1 MPLRRV
7 NLARAAAVR
16 EGAVWLARKRADH
29 LWRNSFDIS
38 LAFGTMGVF
47 GFVFWALCAQLFAP
61 AEVGVATTLV
71 SATSLLS
78 FFSLLGFNSTFIRVL
93 PASRNRNAE
102 LNTGLILVFATS
114 LAFAAAYVLSV
125 PGLVSEL
132 RLVAESLPYA
142 LGFIVL
148 TAFAAVNLLTDS
160 VFVAY
165 RAAKYNVLVDGLL
178 QGATKLI
185 CAGAFVGLGAY
196 GIFAASGVAAS
207 VAVVLSIVFLAA
219 RFGYRPRV
227 EVSFG
232 VVRRV
237 FGFSASSYVAN
248 LLNIVPLFL
257 LPLIVIGQRGASEA
271 GYFYVAFQIANLLY
285 AVAYAISESLFAE
298 GSYAESGLGDLV
310 QRAARL
316 LGLVILPASA
326 LIAVASPWLLLIFGE
341 PYSQHATWTLA
352 VFALAA
358 PAIAVNTS
366 AASLLKLTG
375 QLPALIMSNVVYV
388 VVICGLA
395 AASADSG
402 LVFVACAWL
411 LGNVAS
417 AAFASVAL
425 LLGARRGSRVGAAP
439 EAVG

>member
-1 MPLRRV
+1 M
-7 NLARAAAVR
+7 
-16 EGAVWLARKRADH
+16 RADH

-38 LAFGTMGVF
+38 LAFGTMGLF
-47 GFVFWALCAQLFAP
+47 GFAFWALCAQLFAP

-93 PASRNRNAE
+93 PTSGNRNAE
-102 LNTGLILVFATS
+102 LNTGLILVFAAS
-114 LAFAAAYVLSV
+114 LALATVYVAGV

-132 RLVAESLPYA
+132 RFLWESVPYA
-142 LGFIVL
+142 CGFVVF

-165 RAAKYNVLVDGLL
+165 RAAKYNVVVDGLL
-178 QGATKLI
+178 QGAAKLI
-185 CAGAFVGLGAY
+185 CAGAFAGLGAY
-196 GIFAASGVAAS
+196 GIFAASGAAAT
-207 VAVVLSIVFLAA
+207 VAVVSSVAFLAV

-227 EVSFG
+227 EVSSA

-257 LPLIVIGQRGASEA
+257 LPLIVIGQRGAAEA
-271 GYFYVAFQIANLLY
+271 GYFYVAFQVANLLY

-298 GSYAESGLGDLV
+298 GSYAESGLGHLM
-310 QRAARL
+310 QRAAKL

-326 LIAVASPWLLLIFGE
+326 LLAVMSPWLLLVFGR
-341 PYSQHATWTLA
+341 PYSEHAAWTLA

-375 QLPALIMSNVVYV
+375 QLPALIMSNAVYA

-395 AASADSG
+395 AASADRG
-402 LVFVACAWL
+402 LVYVACAWL

-425 LLGARRGSRVGAAP
+425 LVGARRGSPIGEAS